1 MALVGSPLIS
11 IRTLPVLTSLA
22 RAARISTTKIM
33 TMMVNI
39 TTPPTIAPTSII
51 CRTRKLQRQTA
62 EGHEAQRHETGC
74 DECNAQTAQ
83 PLWHIAVL
91 ELLAYPR
98 QRGYRQR
105 PANPRAGAV
114 DDTLREGVAAFHHE
128 QRGTHDGA
136 VHRDQRQ
143 EDAQRVVER
152 RHVFIQH
159 HLENLHHGS
168 DDTDV
173 ADEAEK
179 AQIHVRKAGPGQ
191 AAVA

>member
-1 MALVGSPLIS
+1 MPASARVFNSLPPAGTSMALVGSPLIS

-62 EGHEAQRHETGC
+62 ERHEAQRHETGC
-74 DECNAQTAQ
+74 YECDAQTAQ
-83 PLWHIAVL
+83 PLRHVAVL
-91 ELLAYPR
+91 ELLADAR
-98 QRGYRQR
+98 QGCNCQR
-105 PANPRAGAV
+105 PANPCAGTVHHA
-114 DDTLREGVAAFHHE
+114 LREGVAALHHE
-128 QRGTHDGA
+128 QRGAHDGA
-136 VHRDQRQ
+136 VHRDQWQ
-143 EDAQRVVER
+143 EDTQRVVER

-173 ADEAEK
+173 A
-179 AQIHVRKAGPGQ
+179 
-191 AAVA
+191 

>member
-74 DECNAQTAQ
+74 NECDAQTAQ
-83 PLWHIAVL
+83 PFRYIAVL
-91 ELLAYPR
+91 ELLADSC
-98 QRGYRQR
+98 QCGNRQR
-105 PANPRAGAV
+105 PANAGTGAIHDTFREEIGRA
-114 DDTLREGVAAFHHE
+114 
-128 QRGTHDGA
+128 
-136 VHRDQRQ
+136 
-143 EDAQRVVER
+143 
-152 RHVFIQH
+152 HV
-159 HLENLHHGS
+159 
-168 DDTDV
+168 
-173 ADEAEK
+173 
-179 AQIHVRKAGPGQ
+179 
-191 AAVA
+191 